1 MSTSPSSKSSSSKL
15 SSDPNASS
23 SSSDPKKIVLAYS
36 GGLDT
41 SVILPWLKSRYP
53 GVKLV
58 AFAAELGQG
67 SELKGIEQKAYK
79 SGADEVIV
87 KDLRKE
93 FAEDYCFP
101 MLRAHATYEGDYL
114 LGTSVARPLIAK
126 EQVLVAHKTGAD
138 AVAHGATGKGND
150 QVRFELTV
158 MALDPTLKIVAPWKD
173 PQFLADGLNDRETAV
188 EYAMKHRIPIAQSK
202 KKIYSQ
208 DRNLWHIS
216 HEGAEIEDPSQ
227 EPLEGVYTISVPP
240 GKAPDRA
247 QYVEIQFREGVPT
260 GIDGQSYRGR
270 GHELIERL
278 NEIGGRHG
286 VGQVTLVE
294 NRLVGMKSRGVYE
307 TPGGTILY
315 EAHKALEQ
323 LCLERELY
331 HFKQQVALKYGELV
345 YYGQWFHPLRE
356 ALQVFVD
363 QANQVITG
371 KVRVKLFKGRAQA
384 TSASS
389 PTSLYDTKLASFAMK
404 DYDVTAAR
412 GFIDLFGL
420 PMKVRGLKHKT
431 QVRPPVRR

>member
-1 MSTSPSSKSSSSKL
+1 VSNS
-15 SSDPNASS
+15 
-23 SSSDPKKIVLAYS
+23 PKKIVLAYS

-67 SELKGIEQKAYK
+67 SELKGIEKKAYK

-93 FAEDYCFP
+93 FAEEYCFP

-126 EQVLVAHKTGAD
+126 QQVLVAHQTGAD

-158 MALDPTLKIVAPWKD
+158 MALDPALQIISPWKD

-188 EYAMKHRIPIAQSK
+188 EYAQKHKIPITQSK

-216 HEGAEIEDPSQ
+216 HEGAEIEDPSK
-227 EPLEGVYTISVPP
+227 EPLEAVYTISVPP
-240 GKAPDRA
+240 TKAPNTP
-247 QYVEIQFREGVPT
+247 QYVDIEFRDGVPV
-260 GIDGQSYRGR
+260 GLDGEKYRGR

-278 NEIGGRHG
+278 NTIGGKHG

-323 LCLERELY
+323 LCLERDLY

-356 ALQVFVD
+356 ALQAFVD
-363 QANQVITG
+363 SANQTVTG

-384 TSASS
+384 TNATS
-389 PTSLYDTKLASFAMK
+389 PMSLYDTKLASFAMK

-431 QVRPPVRR
+431 NAKAAASR